1 MLIFLPMKSVNVEVT
16 KAGTENNAN
25 TIRKFTKRVQEA
37 GILRRVRSLRYKD
50 RNRSKYVVKKKTLS
64 SLDRKAK
71 IEVLIK
77 LGKNVE
83 KPRRR

>member
-1 MLIFLPMKSVNVEVT
+1 MKSVNVEVI

-37 GILRRVRSLRYKD
+37 GILRRVRSIRYKD
-50 RNRSKYVVKKKTLS
+50 RNRSKYVTKKKTLS
-64 SLDRKAK
+64 SIDRKAK

>member
-1 MLIFLPMKSVNVEVT
+1 MKSVNVEVI

-37 GILRRVRSLRYKD
+37 GILRRVRSIRYKD
-50 RNRSKYVVKKKTLS
+50 RNRSKYVTKKKTLS
-64 SLDRKAK
+64 SIDRKAK
-71 IEVLIK
+71 IETLIK

>member
-1 MLIFLPMKSVNVEVT
+1 MKSVNVEVI

-37 GILRRVRSLRYKD
+37 GILRRVRGIRYKD
-50 RNRSKYVVKKKTLS
+50 RNRSKYVTKKKTLS

>member
-1 MLIFLPMKSVNVEVT
+1 MKSVNVEVIKT
-16 KAGTENNAN
+16 GTENNAN

-37 GILRRVRSLRYKD
+37 GILRRVRSIRYKD
-50 RNRSKYVVKKKTLS
+50 RNRSKYVTKKKTLS
-64 SLDRKAK
+64 SIDRKAK

>member
-1 MLIFLPMKSVNVEVT
+1 MKSVNVEVT
-16 KAGTENNAN
+16 KTGTENNAN
-25 TIRKFTKRVQEA
+25 TIRKFTKRVQE
-37 GILRRVRSLRYKD
+37 VT
-50 RNRSKYVVKKKTLS
+50 KKKTLS
-64 SLDRKAK
+64 SIDRKAK